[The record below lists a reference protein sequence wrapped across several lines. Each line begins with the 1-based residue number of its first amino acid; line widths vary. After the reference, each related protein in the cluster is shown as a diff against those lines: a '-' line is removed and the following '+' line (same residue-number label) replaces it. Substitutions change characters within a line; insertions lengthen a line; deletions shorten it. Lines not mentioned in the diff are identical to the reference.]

1 MKKLLPLL
9 ALTGMVLVAPAA
21 VRSANPTKPRIV
33 VMTDS
38 EVDDRCSMVHLLL
51 CANDVDIAALI
62 QTNSCF
68 QLHGWSHEHWL
79 ERQIDHYAEVY
90 PNLKVH
96 SADYPTPE
104 ELRQRV
110 YVGDEDST
118 HIPKGVIYPMIFPGQ
133 EPMIDPSTWPDTP
146 GSDRIVEILLDD
158 DPRTVHIQAWGGGN
172 TAAKAFQKIKDQYP
186 DQYDHAMA
194 KVVMYN
200 IWYQDAAGSYI
211 ERHHPGVTLLLSHH
225 FNGTWN
231 YGSQRYTR
239 DLVERLMHN
248 GHGPLAADYMQDYIS
263 EGDSPSFFY
272 SLDNGL
278 RSDEDPTYGGWGG
291 RFYKVDGFE
300 HVYRDVSRGTY
311 TEWTEAVLR
320 DFEMRLKWCVSPTY
334 EEANHKP
341 VITIAEGL
349 DLSVHS
355 GDEVTLTAQLQ
366 DFDKP
371 DLDALWDTQKEV
383 KMQAGMTKE
392 DFIASWEEQVEPLYG
407 MFWQYYEAGTCP
419 CHVDLR
425 YTGLT
430 SIAFTA
436 PEVSEP
442 QTLHFI
448 YEVADQGDPALTS
461 YARVIVSVLPRD

>member
-9 ALTGMVLVAPAA
+9 ALTGMVLVAPAT

-186 DQYDHAMA
+186 DQYDRAMA

-211 ERHHPGVTLLLSHH
+211 ERYHPGVTLLLSHH

-419 CHVDLR
+419 CHVDFR